1 MLGPSASIHIIRI
14 QSDTGRIN
22 RRMTFTASHSLSVQ
36 IVYRYL
42 KFGGVGLSCQLN
54 TPFIEYIT
62 SHFLNK
68 LLF

>member
-1 MLGPSASIHIIRI
+1 MDFKFLEAMQYSYNKNTA
-14 QSDTGRIN
+14 SDTDRIN

-54 TPFIEYIT
+54 TPLYRINHLPF
-62 SHFLNK
+62 F
-68 LLF
+68 